1 MKKQKMLTVAM
12 VALAMSLAP
21 VQDVF
26 AYDDSLPFDY
36 KYSDF
41 SYDMTGENRTE
52 MYQFYDS
59 LIKFSNQSVNK
70 KTLTSGDTVR
80 FYIDVDDSALKAL
93 SFSDEGEAGTKIS
106 KYIETECMSE
116 GRGVENLALVLASEK
131 NESCETILLKK
142 SMDNADGSSRYTGK
156 MKIGAYTPSGKW
168 KIKDL
173 YVNYFYSEEESG
185 VAMKYYNKEIYANPT
200 LYDLSWGNFRVTG
213 TKKDEYGPKVYDVKV
228 EKLSQGKR
236 KISWK
241 VKGNNLKKCYIDNY
255 NGSHHTNT
263 KKIKEK
269 NGRYTYVTD
278 EKFADDIDNEVKINV
293 VDQAGNSAGVTY
305 SCYEEKVVTGQN
317 QEYAN
322 VKPKASDVKLSQ
334 KRVEKGQDVK
344 ISLKLS
350 AQDTSKL
357 QNIVLCYASPY
368 GGYTKC
374 VKLKH
379 KKDSVWEGTFYTVSS
394 MPTGKWTLAAINFN
408 EKFLLENKKY
418 CKSIIEPQ
426 SNVKFRQNLSAG
438 NITVD

>member
-185 VAMKYYNKEIYANPT
+185 VAMKYYNKEIYANT
-200 LYDLSWGNFRVTG
+200 
-213 TKKDEYGPKVYDVKV
+213 
-228 EKLSQGKR
+228 
-236 KISWK
+236 
-241 VKGNNLKKCYIDNY
+241 
-255 NGSHHTNT
+255 
-263 KKIKEK
+263 
-269 NGRYTYVTD
+269 
-278 EKFADDIDNEVKINV
+278 
-293 VDQAGNSAGVTY
+293 
-305 SCYEEKVVTGQN
+305 
-317 QEYAN
+317 
-322 VKPKASDVKLSQ
+322 
-334 KRVEKGQDVK
+334 
-344 ISLKLS
+344 
-350 AQDTSKL
+350 
-357 QNIVLCYASPY
+357 
-368 GGYTKC
+368 
-374 VKLKH
+374 
-379 KKDSVWEGTFYTVSS
+379 
-394 MPTGKWTLAAINFN
+394 
-408 EKFLLENKKY
+408 
-418 CKSIIEPQ
+418 
-426 SNVKFRQNLSAG
+426 
-438 NITVD
+438 